1 MTAYIDETLTPLVG
15 PSIAAT
21 LHGLLGSRLAMTA
34 AALDALAAQYPAYA
48 ARLNERVL
56 QRVAIRHEEL
66 AYRTLFA
73 ARVIGPEL
81 FGALSRDVQA
91 FRGIAEQRPRFDLG
105 LETRALLARVPLL
118 AGLPERDL
126 DALSRQLRPR
136 LAVPGERIIERG
148 DDGDAMF
155 FIASGTVD
163 IATAHGVAPLA
174 AGAFFGEMAL
184 VLQVPRQADATARTY
199 CQLLVLARRDF
210 EHLAVRNRAL
220 RAQIDR
226 VAADRSAENLEG

>member
-1 MTAYIDETLTPLVG
+1 MTT
-15 PSIAAT
+15 
-21 LHGLLGSRLAMTA
+21 

-56 QRVAIRHEEL
+56 QRVAIRQEDL

-81 FGALSRDVQA
+81 YSALSRDVQA
-91 FRGIAEQRPRFDLG
+91 FRGAAEERPRFDLG
-105 LETRALLARVPLL
+105 LEARALLARVPLL

-126 DALSRQLRPR
+126 DALSRRLRPR

-148 DDGDAMF
+148 DEGDAMY
-155 FIASGTVD
+155 FIASGTVE
-163 IATAHGVAPLA
+163 IAAAHGEATLT

-184 VLQVPRQADATARTY
+184 VLQVPRQADATAATY
-199 CQLLVLARRDF
+199 CQLLVLSRRDF
-210 EHLAVRNRAL
+210 EHLTAGNAAL

-226 VAADRSAENLEG
+226 VAAERSAENQEG